1 MLCGFVKTV
10 DIVLEK
16 HVWLVHI
23 IGCEECRSKSNI
35 YLTLQIHHYVI
46 HLSHWVTWMNGMLL
60 YALMTTL
67 EFVLRECVYVSI
79 YD

>member
-35 YLTLQIHHYVI
+35 YLTLRNSSKPLGYLDEWDVVI
-46 HLSHWVTWMNGMLL
+46 CTHDNI
-60 YALMTTL
+60 
-67 EFVLRECVYVSI
+67 RICVKRMCI
-79 YD
+79 R